1 MFILP
6 TGAPAR
12 LNAWPWIAA
21 LGYDDPNRGL
31 IESIFFNIL
40 IIFVFAWV
48 KTTPTEIPHFH
59 HQTNNPNPSLVSLPF
74 LVYFVKSIILLIL

>member
-31 IESIFFNIL
+31 IESNLFNIL
-40 IIFVFAWV
+40 IIFICLGYDDPNTGSTFSPSHKQSKPKSRVPAISCVFCQ
-48 KTTPTEIPHFH
+48 I
-59 HQTNNPNPSLVSLPF
+59 
-74 LVYFVKSIILLIL
+74 